1 MDNTAYLQELSQS
14 PLTSP
19 AVASYPEQQPPVS
32 ISLIVS
38 QLVEKQG

>member
-1 MDNTAYLQELSQS
+1 MDNNAYLQELSQS

-19 AVASYPEQQPPVS
+19 VASYPKQQPPVS

-38 QLVEKQG
+38 QLVEKQR